1 MTLLYLIRHARS
13 TWNAQGRWQGQADPP
28 LDDLGREQAQVL
40 ARFLR
45 SQPFAVIY
53 SSPQSRARATA
64 EAVAHEQNLT
74 VTLDDRLRE
83 RHVGEWAGLSGE
95 EVRVRYPQSQHN
107 WWVDGA
113 PGGES
118 QVQLM
123 ARASAVYQAVVNAHP
138 NTTLAVVSHG
148 GTLNAVLYH
157 ALGIDPHRSI
167 AFRFGNTAI
176 ARLMIHGDNVRVL
189 TLGDEHHLP
198 DYLRH

>member
-13 TWNAQGRWQGQADPP
+13 TWNAEGRWQGQADPP
-28 LDDLGREQAQVL
+28 LDDFGREQAKVL

-83 RHVGEWAGLSGE
+83 RHVGEWAGLSGD

-118 QVQLM
+118 QAQLM
-123 ARASAVYQAVVNAHP
+123 ARASAVYQAVVSAHP

-148 GTLNAVLYH
+148 GTLNAMLYH
-157 ALGIDPHRSI
+157 ALGIDSNHSV